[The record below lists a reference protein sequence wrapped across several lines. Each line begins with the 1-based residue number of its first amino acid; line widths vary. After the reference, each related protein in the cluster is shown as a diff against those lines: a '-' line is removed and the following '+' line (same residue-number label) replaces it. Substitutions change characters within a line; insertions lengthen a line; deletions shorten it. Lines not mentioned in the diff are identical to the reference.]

1 MEMQFSLSELLP
13 MKKGD
18 SSPTSPGFAK
28 ASPRLV
34 QSSPRI
40 RGAIG
45 GNGSPCSPCSFS
57 SRNPD
62 SPIGESTPSV
72 LFYPTSNYSSTTSD
86 PTMLPSSNNQTDE
99 FVELNHLSPLSKPLI
114 SNRCD
119 IFRRLGIQKVCTGT
133 DNKSFSPRTFRL
145 PDGLWADVRDED
157 ELDLSSPVQS
167 RTELIRRLA
176 IGKLLPQESTNTTL
190 MVRNIPNSFSRDRMI
205 EEMRKRGVFLDLDFF
220 YMPGDSRHRRN
231 VGYCF
236 VNLKSPAAAAAFKA
250 AFNNVVFPENG
261 KTCAICE
268 GKVQG
273 QKANIE
279 AYHKSAAEKT
289 EGQYRPCIFDNGVML
304 PFPHAEREAYEEVS
318 GETPAWVTDER
329 EVTVMLRNIPNMIT
343 RDMLKKDFE
352 SLGVLQYID
361 FLYLPVDMR
370 HRRNVGYA
378 FVNIKGG
385 GTEKFYNAYNQ
396 RRLDKGMNDKRCQ
409 INLASVQG
417 LEANIET
424 YRNSVVMCLS
434 ERYQPLLFEN
444 GVPLDFPRPS
454 MTRREIR
461 QLTREKNTPPTP
473 KRVYF

>member
-1 MEMQFSLSELLP
+1 
-13 MKKGD
+13 
-18 SSPTSPGFAK
+18 
-28 ASPRLV
+28 
-34 QSSPRI
+34 
-40 RGAIG
+40 
-45 GNGSPCSPCSFS
+45 
-57 SRNPD
+57 
-62 SPIGESTPSV
+62 
-72 LFYPTSNYSSTTSD
+72 
-86 PTMLPSSNNQTDE
+86 
-99 FVELNHLSPLSKPLI
+99 
-114 SNRCD
+114 
-119 IFRRLGIQKVCTGT
+119 
-133 DNKSFSPRTFRL
+133 
-145 PDGLWADVRDED
+145 
-157 ELDLSSPVQS
+157 
-167 RTELIRRLA
+167 
-176 IGKLLPQESTNTTL
+176 
-190 MVRNIPNSFSRDRMI
+190 
-205 EEMRKRGVFLDLDFF
+205 
-220 YMPGDSRHRRN
+220 
-231 VGYCF
+231 
-236 VNLKSPAAAAAFKA
+236 
-250 AFNNVVFPENG
+250 
-261 KTCAICE
+261 
-268 GKVQG
+268 
-273 QKANIE
+273 
-279 AYHKSAAEKT
+279 
-289 EGQYRPCIFDNGVML
+289 
-304 PFPHAEREAYEEVS
+304 
-318 GETPAWVTDER
+318 
-329 EVTVMLRNIPNMIT
+329 MIT